1 MKRYETLYIV
11 PSALTFEEARE
22 VALKYRAFAE
32 ERGAEIERLED
43 MGQRKLAYEINGHF
57 DGRYVLMVYRA
68 PSSVPA
74 ELGHQMRLDERV
86 IRHIT
91 IVETKAMKRAAQAR
105 AKAEAEAAAAETA
118 QASGGEPG
126 EAVAEE
132 SQGSAGEPEPDAALE
147 EEDEEEAGDADDL
160 DEEDDAEQ

>member
-1 MKRYETLYIV
+1 VKRYETLYIV

-22 VALKYRAFAE
+22 VALKYRTFTE

-74 ELGHQMRLDERV
+74 ELGHQMRLDEKV
-86 IRHIT
+86 VRHIT
-91 IVETKAMKRAAQAR
+91 IVETKAMKRAAQAKAR
-105 AKAEAEAAAAETA
+105 AEAEAAAAEA
-118 QASGGEPG
+118 APEAGAEAAEAMSVEASQES
-126 EAVAEE
+126 AE
-132 SQGSAGEPEPDAALE
+132 EPEP
-147 EEDEEEAGDADDL
+147 EAEADGADDL
-160 DEEDDAEQ
+160 DESDAGDEGEEGEQ

>member
-22 VALKYRAFAE
+22 VALKYRTFTE
-32 ERGAEIERLED
+32 ERGSEIERLED

-74 ELGHQMRLDERV
+74 ELGHQMRLDEKV
-86 IRHIT
+86 VRHIT
-91 IVETKAMKRAAQAR
+91 IVETKAMKRAAQAKAR
-105 AKAEAEAAAAETA
+105 AEAEAAAAEA
-118 QASGGEPG
+118 APEAGAEAAEAMSVEASQES
-126 EAVAEE
+126 AE
-132 SQGSAGEPEPDAALE
+132 EPEP
-147 EEDEEEAGDADDL
+147 EAEADGADDL
-160 DEEDDAEQ
+160 DESDAGDEGEEGEQ

>member
-1 MKRYETLYIV
+1 VKRYETLYIV

-74 ELGHQMRLDERV
+74 ELGHQMRLDEKV

-91 IVETKAMKRAAQAR
+91 IVETKAMKRAAQAKAR
-105 AKAEAEAAAAETA
+105 AEAEAATAETSPP
-118 QASGGEPG
+118 SGAEPG
-126 EAVAEE
+126 EDTAEPQESAEE
-132 SQGSAGEPEPDAALE
+132 AAAGAAWD
-147 EEDEEEAGDADDL
+147 DEAADDEDL
-160 DEEDDAEQ
+160 DEGDDAEQ